1 MGDKYEIRLKREYVE
16 LQERIKK
23 LTNMLETWE
32 NGDLPFVPKC
42 PKQLYLIQ
50 LDAMQRYLSALDARI
65 VLEEIKF

>member
-42 PKQLYLIQ
+42 HKQLYLIQ

>member
-23 LTNMLETWE
+23 LTNMLETLE

-50 LDAMQRYLSALDARI
+50 LDAMKRYLSALDARI